1 VKRSSSDG
9 TRGRIVAA
17 AVLVV
22 LSTAPLI
29 AQQPQ
34 QAAQREHVVKRGDTL
49 WDLARA
55 YLNNPFLWPLIY
67 EANRQ
72 VVENPHRIYP
82 AERLV
87 IPPLPGELRR
97 TPEVQPPAA
106 AGVATGGDLR
116 RTRFYVPEDTSSEST
131 LIGGVAPVLYRV
143 QPKEFHAAPWLAD
156 SASLNVAGWVFKS
169 AEPRNDKDK
178 LSVMFHPFDRLHIAY
193 AGTARARAGDLMLVV
208 SLGRKVPGYGRVIE
222 PMGVIRIDSLASNT
236 MLGMVTH
243 QFGGLTTGNLVI
255 PMDSFPGNMTSLPT
269 PMTNGPQGAIVDFLV
284 PQPVYG
290 TQDVSFISL
299 GSEAGIKVGDELAS
313 WVPARRPVSGRTEE
327 LPPQDIARLLVMRVT
342 GQSATVRVIH
352 LQNPVLRTG
361 LPVRVIARMP

>member
-1 VKRSSSDG
+1 MKRSSSDG
-9 TRGRIVAA
+9 TRGRIIAA
-17 AVLVV
+17 AALVV
-22 LSTAPLI
+22 LGTAPLL

-34 QAAQREHVVKRGDTL
+34 QAQQREHVVKRGDTL

-55 YLNNPFLWPLIY
+55 YLNNPFLWPMIY

-87 IPPLPGELRR
+87 IPPLPGEMRP
-97 TPEVQPPAA
+97 TPEVQPPTTA
-106 AGVATGGDLR
+106 VVTGGDLR
-116 RTRFYVPEDTSSEST
+116 RTRFYMPEDTSSEST
-131 LIGGVAPVLYRV
+131 LIGGAPPVLYRV
-143 QPKEFHAAPWLAD
+143 QPREYHAAPWLAD
-156 SASLNVAGWVFKS
+156 SATLNVAGWVFKS

-208 SLGRKVPGYGRVIE
+208 SLGRKIPGYGRVIE
-222 PMGVIRIDSLASNT
+222 PVGVIRIDSLASNT
-236 MLGMVTH
+236 MMGMVTH
-243 QFGGLTTGNLVI
+243 QFGGLTTGDLVI
-255 PMDSFPGNMTSLPT
+255 PMDSFPANLTTMPVSVS
-269 PMTNGPQGAIVDFLV
+269 NGPQGEIIDFLV

-290 TQDVSFISL
+290 TQDVSFVSL
-299 GSEAGIKVGDELAS
+299 GSASGIKVGDELAS
-313 WVPARRPVSGRTEE
+313 WVPARRPEADRVEQ
-327 LPPQDIARLLVMRVT
+327 LPPQDVARLLVMRVT